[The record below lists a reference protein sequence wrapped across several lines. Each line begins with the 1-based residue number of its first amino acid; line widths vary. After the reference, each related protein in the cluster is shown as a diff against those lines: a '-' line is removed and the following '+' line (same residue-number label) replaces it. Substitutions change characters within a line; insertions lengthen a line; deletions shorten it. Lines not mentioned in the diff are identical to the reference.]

1 MAVELDEKKDM
12 LENIPPKALF
22 IRLSEEAVAPL
33 AGAWIENYGVLPDTG
48 INILLLYLSDP

>member
-1 MAVELDEKKDM
+1 MAVDLDEKKDM

-33 AGAWIENYGVLPDTG
+33 AGAWIE
-48 INILLLYLSDP
+48 IR